1 MADETAPL
9 SEVEERIFADLME
22 GEAGSLA
29 AYLQAGNAPS
39 PALCLELADMIDAG
53 EIAVKI
59 QERTEAESNRS
70 ARERRDL
77 EIGAWVWVRRIHVR
91 GATIESIEQEAL
103 ELGGLNFSRATI
115 HRAYLKFKKRMEG
128 ADDFARQEGH
138 WALHRALRQL
148 CEGADLDF
156 YEQFLRLYSVQ
167 NLDLEIAPR
176 K

>member
-1 MADETAPL
+1 MADDIGPL
-9 SEVEERIFADLME
+9 SEVEERIFGDLLD
-22 GEAGSLA
+22 GDPASLA
-29 AYLQAGNAPS
+29 AYLRAGNVPS
-39 PALCLELADMIDAG
+39 PSLCLELADMIDGG
-53 EIAVKI
+53 EITVKV
-59 QERTEAESNRS
+59 QEPSEAERNRW
-70 ARERRDL
+70 ARDL
-77 EIGAWVWVRRIHVR
+77 RDLKIGAWVWVRRIHVR

-103 ELGGLNFSRATI
+103 EPGGLNFSRATI

-148 CEGADLDF
+148 CEGAGLDF